1 MCPVCQ
7 GRMAI
12 PVFILARDPESD
24 GLRYHSVE
32 PRWCF
37 NCEPVRLR
45 LQQRR
50 ASLAAVRS
58 RTPDGSLHST
68 ARSREAGRPEQSA
81 RLLRSSESRYP

>member
-37 NCEPVRLR
+37 WCEPVRLR
-45 LQQRR
+45 LQQER
-50 ASLAAVRS
+50 AIYYASVRS
-58 RTPDGSLHST
+58 RTPDRSPST
-68 ARSREAGRPEQSA
+68 ASREAGRPEQSA
-81 RLLRSSESRYP
+81 RLLPSSESRYP